1 MNSYNVISDITSDLS
16 EIEEKVLLRTIKG
29 LSRKSSRLLELYNLL
44 VIKKKSDIDYVISK
58 IYGHESKNANDAFR
72 KLCDRFLEVLFTA
85 LVSQEIFDHDKEKY
99 SDIFQNRKWVRSR
112 LDIMVTIGVKKL
124 RIEDRLKFI
133 KEVEMVCRKF
143 EFLEELI
150 IVLYELKGAT
160 FSVNSERERKFYE
173 RELIN
178 QSQNLTNRIV
188 ADLYVDKFITF
199 VQHSS
204 VDDKGVVQDLAKAIE
219 HTTSLLQIS
228 PLFNI
233 QYSVLMLKLQY
244 NHFIEDFF
252 TAEKIMYELID
263 LTNNNVCIRYFSRIG
278 QNYMNLAYTQFFLN
292 KFDEAYSSSVLASEK
307 SVNSILGV
315 NLNRESCVFA
325 LIYLK
330 KYEEADEL
338 VADILSSKD
347 TGNYPGEYSKRKLMH
362 AYIKFLR
369 DEYKAAFLL
378 LQDTKE
384 IETDREGWNLG
395 IRMLNI
401 FLTLSTAKV
410 DLADQRIG
418 SMRKHIERTSKMRNL
433 RKRDIIIFRILSH
446 LSRSGFDFRETWEER
461 QKDFELLRN
470 GGGDYR
476 WIPRSHELVIFD
488 QWFESKMLGLPY
500 DPVFPKPAESTS
512 VEKISEN

>member
-1 MNSYNVISDITSDLS
+1 MNSYNLIVELVSDLS
-16 EIEEKVLLRTIKG
+16 EVEQKVLLRNINNQF
-29 LSRKSSRLLELYNLL
+29 RKSNRLLDIYRIM
-44 VIKKKSDIDYVISK
+44 VQKKKVESDYIINS
-58 IYGHESKNANDAFR
+58 IYGEKSRNAIDAFR
-72 KLCDRFLEVLFTA
+72 KLCDRFLELLLTA
-85 LVSQEIFDHDKEKY
+85 LVSPEIFEYDKEKY
-99 SDIFQNRKWVRSR
+99 SDIFQNRKWVRGR
-112 LDIMVTIGVKKL
+112 LDVMVILGVKKL
-124 RIEDRLKFI
+124 RIEDRVRFI
-133 KEVEMVCRKF
+133 KEIESVCRHY
-143 EFLEELI
+143 EFIEELI
-150 IVLYELKGAT
+150 ILIYELKGLS
-160 FSVNSERERKFYE
+160 FSSNSEKDRVYYE
-173 RELIN
+173 RELVK
-178 QSQNLTNRIV
+178 QSENLSNRIV
-188 ADLYVDKFITF
+188 ADLYVDRYITV

-204 VDDKGVVQDLAKAIE
+204 VDDKAVVFDLAKAIE
-219 HTTSLLQIS
+219 HVSSILQQS
-228 PLFNI
+228 PLVNI
-233 QYSVLMLKLQY
+233 EFSLLMLKLQY
-244 NHFIEDFF
+244 YHFVEDFV
-252 TAEKIMYELID
+252 TAEKIMYEIIE
-263 LTNNNVCIRYFSRIG
+263 LTNNNACIRYFYRIG
-278 QNYMNLAYTQFFLN
+278 QNYMNLAYTQFFLS
-292 KFDEAYSSSVLASEK
+292 KFDDAYSNAKLASER
-307 SVNSILGV
+307 SNIALVGM
-315 NLNRESCVFA
+315 NLSRESCVFA

-500 DPVFPKPAESTS
+500 DPVFPKPAESTG

>member
-1 MNSYNVISDITSDLS
+1 MNTYKFITDLASDLS
-16 EIEEKVLLRTIKG
+16 EIEERVLLRTIKG
-29 LSRKSSRLLELYNLL
+29 QFRKSTRIQEMYNLL
-44 VIKKKSDIDYVISK
+44 VVKKKTDEEYVIRK
-58 IYGHESKNANDAFR
+58 IYGEVSKNSQDAFR
-72 KLCDRFLEVLFTA
+72 KLCERFLDILFTA
-85 LVSQEIFDHDKEKY
+85 AVAQEIYDQETDKY
-99 SDIFQNRKWVRSR
+99 SEIFSNRKWVRR
-112 LDIMVTIGVKKL
+112 RIDILLVIGLKKL
-124 RIEDRLKFI
+124 RTEDRIRFA
-133 KEVEMVCRKF
+133 KEIEAVCRKF

-150 IVLYELKGAT
+150 LVLYELKGASYT
-160 FSVNSERERKFYE
+160 FSTEKERGMYE
-173 RELIN
+173 QELIK
-178 QSQNLTNRIV
+178 QSVNLSNRII
-188 ADLYVDKFITF
+188 ADLYVDKFITS

-204 VDDKGVVQDLAKAIE
+204 VDDKRVIQDLSKAID
-219 HTTSLLQIS
+219 HVDALIKIS
-228 PLFNI
+228 PLINI
-233 QYSVLMLKLQY
+233 QYSLLMLKLQY
-244 NHFIEDFF
+244 NHFIEDFA
-252 TAEKIMYELID
+252 TAEKIMYDIIN
-263 LTNNNVCIRYFSRIG
+263 LTNNNICIRYFFRIG
-278 QNYMNLAYTQFFLN
+278 QNYMNLAYTQFFLS
-292 KFDEAYSSSVLASEK
+292 KFDDAYFSAKLASEK
-307 SVNSILGV
+307 SVRSVINM
-315 NLNRESCVFA
+315 NLYRESCVFA